1 MPDSSRREKG
11 KGEKKERKFLASV
24 LKDACVTAAW
34 SFSRQAF
41 SRVRNPHSFPSKIFQ
56 SKIYTT
62 KIFLELSLPLSLST
76 LRSHFPPTKRNYKLN
91 RTSSTQFLIS
101 FEPIST
107 ISKFPPT
114 PTSRK
119 KSCRTVALRF
129 LQSFPQLKNVP
140 SSTIKN
146 VPLTRRWKA
155 RREWHRKGTRVCST
169 FGKEEEGGKEQ

>member
-56 SKIYTT
+56 SKIYT

-76 LRSHFPPTKRNYKLN
+76 LRSHFPPTKRNYELN

-146 VPLTRRWKA
+146 VPLTRRWKT

>member
-62 KIFLELSLPLSLST
+62 KILELSLPLSLST
-76 LRSHFPPTKRNYKLN
+76 LRSHFPPTKRNYELN

-129 LQSFPQLKNVP
+129 LQAFPQLKNVP

>member
-76 LRSHFPPTKRNYKLN
+76 LRSHFPSTKRNYELN

-114 PTSRK
+114 SRK
-119 KSCRTVALRF
+119 KSCRIVALRF
-129 LQSFPQLKNVP
+129 LQAFPQLKNVP

-146 VPLTRRWKA
+146 VPLMRRWKA